1 MISLII
7 HKFILKK
14 KGKIM
19 VSNMLQVSEHCQYM
33 VHALHLVGTGI
44 HVLLVILTRKAA
56 RRQAVSFLC
65 YFLKCI
71 K

>member
-44 HVLLVILTRKAA
+44 HVLLVILTGEGRKKTGGKLPLLF
-56 RRQAVSFLC
+56 S
-65 YFLKCI
+65 
-71 K
+71 